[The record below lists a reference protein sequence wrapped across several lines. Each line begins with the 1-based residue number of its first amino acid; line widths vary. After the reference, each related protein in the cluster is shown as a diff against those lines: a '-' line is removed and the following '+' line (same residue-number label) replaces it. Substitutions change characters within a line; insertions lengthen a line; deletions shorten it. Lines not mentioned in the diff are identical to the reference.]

1 MKNKSIYIAV
11 NAGSSSLKFKL
22 YSMPEETLIAS
33 GMADRIG
40 QSLGEFSLKFNE
52 QKYSIELPISTHDV
66 AVELLLKSLIEKSV
80 IPSFDVIAGV
90 GHRVVQGGKYFSGS
104 VLINEQVVERIESLI
119 PFAPLHNRPN
129 LQGYL
134 AFKKVLIDIPH
145 VAVFDTA
152 FHQTMEAQDYLY
164 PIPYQWST
172 EHDLRRY
179 GFHGTSH
186 QFLVQEL
193 AKLSTLSPQK
203 VITCHIGSGAS
214 IAAIHNQRVVATSMG
229 LTPLGGIMMGTR
241 TGDIDPSILHF
252 AALKLNES
260 HETIY
265 SMLNKQSGLLGV
277 SGMTSDSRDLE
288 AAHLQ
293 GNERAIL
300 ANQLFVRRIADFI
313 GQYHVRL
320 HQANAIVFTA
330 GIGENSGFYRQ
341 LILEEIKDALG
352 IQYDAELNLKTRGK
366 VVKISTS
373 TSQVEVWVIP
383 TNEEIMIIRDT
394 YRLSQ
399 KA

>member
-22 YSMPEETLIAS
+22 YTMPEETLVCS

-40 QSLGEFSLKFNE
+40 QSMGEFSLKYAD
-52 QKYSIELPISTHDV
+52 QKYQLETPIPNHEV
-66 AVELLLKSLIEKSV
+66 GVQLLLKALLDTKV
-80 IPSFDVIAGV
+80 IPLYDVIAGV

-104 VLINEQVVERIESLI
+104 VLFTPEVVEKIESLI

-129 LQGYL
+129 LQGYF
-134 AFKKVLIDIPH
+134 AFYKVLPSIPH

-152 FHQTMEAQDYLY
+152 FHQTMAPQDYLY

-172 EHDLRRY
+172 QFDLRRY

-186 QFLVQEL
+186 QYLVQEL
-193 AKLSTLSPQK
+193 AKHSTLSPQK

-214 IAAIHNQRVVATSMG
+214 LAAIKDQKVVATSMG

-252 AALKLNES
+252 AALKLNET
-260 HETIY
+260 HENVY
-265 SMLNKQSGLLGV
+265 AMLNKQSGLLGV

-288 AAHLQ
+288 EAHLA
-293 GNERAIL
+293 GNERAQL

-320 HQANAIVFTA
+320 HSANAVIFSA

-341 LILEEIKDALG
+341 LILDEVKDALG
-352 IQYDAELNLKTRGK
+352 IDFDRELNMKTRGK
-366 VVKISTS
+366 TTKISTAS
-373 TSQVEVWVIP
+373 SQVEVWVIP

-394 YRLSQ
+394 YHLG
-399 KA
+399 KGA